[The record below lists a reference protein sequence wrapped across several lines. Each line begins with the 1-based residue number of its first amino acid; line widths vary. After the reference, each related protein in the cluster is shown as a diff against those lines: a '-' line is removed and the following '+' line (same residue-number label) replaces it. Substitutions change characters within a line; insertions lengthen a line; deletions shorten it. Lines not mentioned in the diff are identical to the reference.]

1 MPLMLEHKGFFIT
14 FEGPDGS
21 GKSSQ
26 INPLASWVRQK
37 GFNVLTTREPGGTDI
52 GEQIRAVIHDLRN
65 IKMKPEAELL
75 LFQAAR
81 RQLVEEVILPHL
93 ANGGIAISD
102 RYADSTIA
110 YQGYGRGIDLAKL
123 RPIIQFATKGLV
135 PDLTI
140 LLNLDPESG
149 LGRRSKSDEWTR
161 LDAESL
167 EFHNKVSAG
176 YMKMA
181 NEDPQRWMVV
191 EAGRGI
197 EVIQAEIQ
205 SIVFN
210 RLQAVSLLGM
220 L

>member
-1 MPLMLEHKGFFIT
+1 MLEHKGFFIT

-26 INPLASWVRQK
+26 INPLAGWVRQK

-52 GEQIRAVIHDLRN
+52 GEQVREVIHNLRN
-65 IKMKPEAELL
+65 IKMVPETELL

-93 ANGGIAISD
+93 ANGGIVISD

-123 RPIIQFATKGLV
+123 KPIIQIATKGLV

-140 LLNLDPESG
+140 FLNLDPESG

-161 LDAESL
+161 IDAESL
-167 EFHNKVSAG
+167 EFHRKVSAG
-176 YMKMA
+176 YMKIA
-181 NEDPQRWMVV
+181 NENPQRWMVV
-191 EAGRGI
+191 EADRGI
-197 EVIQAEIQ
+197 EVVQAEIQ

-210 RLQAVSLLGM
+210 RLQAVGLLGM